1 MAKKMRTTK
10 SAAKRFKITGSGEIM
25 AYGAGHSHHLEKKS
39 MKRKKNQLKKREVLK
54 KDLKNIK
61 PLIPYLK

>member
-1 MAKKMRTTK
+1 MAKKMRTMK
-10 SAAKRFKITGSGEIM
+10 SATKRFKVTGSGKIM

-39 MKRKKNQLKKREVLK
+39 MKRKKRQLKQRELLK
-54 KDLKNIK
+54 KDLKNVK

>member
-10 SAAKRFKITGSGEIM
+10 SAAKRFKITGSGKIM